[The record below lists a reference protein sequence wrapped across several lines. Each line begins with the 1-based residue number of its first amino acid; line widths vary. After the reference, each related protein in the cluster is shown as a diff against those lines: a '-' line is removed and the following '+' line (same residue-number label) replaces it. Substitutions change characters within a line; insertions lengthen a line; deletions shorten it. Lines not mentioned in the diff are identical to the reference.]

1 MYRLYAQRLQGS
13 YDKIGERKTLE
24 EIEKL
29 ANGISQSEYYSYMI
43 IKNEGNG
50 DEIVTSQKL
59 YERVKVEI
67 VDKDET
73 SIEVK
78 TKVFQP
84 SRMKKKEELR
94 KLTEGYIDRWD

>member
-29 ANGISQSEYYSYMI
+29 ANRLSQSEYFSYLI

-50 DEIVTSQKL
+50 DEPVANKKL

-78 TKVFQP
+78 AKTFQP

-94 KLTEGYIDRWD
+94 KLTEGYIDR